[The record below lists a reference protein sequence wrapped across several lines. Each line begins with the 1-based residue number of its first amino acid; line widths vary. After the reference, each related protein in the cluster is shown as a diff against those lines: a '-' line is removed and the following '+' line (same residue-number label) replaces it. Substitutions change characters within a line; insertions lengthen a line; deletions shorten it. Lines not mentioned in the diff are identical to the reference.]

1 MVFPFDQLF
10 GGSPKEK
17 DAQIFETT
25 RTWEVDLN
33 HKSSFV
39 NATWGVD
46 GTLTLDI
53 DGGVKTFSSR
63 KERENIAVQSRLG
76 AYRYQGHQLEVYLE
90 NGMGALSK
98 DQRLNLR
105 VDGSLVEGGP
115 SETMSG
121 LAGA

>member
-1 MVFPFDQLF
+1 MFPFDQLF
-10 GGSPKEK
+10 GSSKAK

-33 HKSSFV
+33 HKPSFV

-46 GTLTLDI
+46 GTFTLDI

-63 KERENIAVQSRLG
+63 KDRENLAAQSQLG
-76 AYRYQGHQLEVYLE
+76 AYRYEGHQLEVYLE
-90 NGMGALSK
+90 KGMGALSK
-98 DQRLNLR
+98 DQRLNLV

-115 SETMSG
+115 CETMSG